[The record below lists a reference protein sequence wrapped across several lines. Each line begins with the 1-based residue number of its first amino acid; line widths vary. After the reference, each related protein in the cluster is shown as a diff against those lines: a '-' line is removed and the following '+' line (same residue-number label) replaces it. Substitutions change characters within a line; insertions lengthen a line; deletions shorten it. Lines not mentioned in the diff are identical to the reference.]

1 MTEKDDRIKPV
12 SLQVWFG
19 HLNNPHLLFSISG
32 QISGLYLCNLF
43 YAPKIKKA
51 ELCKITKFSFFNF
64 CLILAS

>member
-43 YAPKIKKA
+43 YALKIKK
-51 ELCKITKFSFFNF
+51 LSFVKLQSSVF
-64 CLILAS
+64 